1 MSLFRPKKC
10 VLCTVSAPMQ
20 AQARQLLTANGLRY
34 SMRVRDRNGRTP
46 GDVYEYSVY
55 VPAKSYAAAA
65 AVLNAAPQAGQ
76 APTERSAEAPTAET
90 MAQQPEEPAQAE
102 QPEPNC

>member
-1 MSLFRPKKC
+1 MSLFRSKKC

-76 APTERSAEAPTAET
+76 APTAEP